1 MKQET
6 KGNGQKHKG
15 DGNTTK
21 KLNLKKKN
29 KKQREAATDIKSK
42 WVASIFHFFY
52 RMLASN
58 SIYPCSLVIHIVFF
72 IM

>member
-21 KLNLKKKN
+21 KLNLKKK
-29 KKQREAATDIKSK
+29 KKEAMRSSNRHKIK
-42 WVASIFHFFY
+42 
-52 RMLASN
+52 MG
-58 SIYPCSLVIHIVFF
+58 SIYFPFF
-72 IM
+72 L